1 MNRESQKEGL
11 FFGLPR
17 QGWFWLA
24 VTIIFSALIHL
35 ISLINLDKLPH
46 RASLPHPRTKS
57 GPSKVTVKITQKPKL
72 KEKIEEEKDQD
83 KQKKI
88 VETPMAP
95 TEAPKDSR
103 FDGAQDHKAEKETR
117 VSNNLP
123 RPKAADPG
131 AAGSDTKTAKEQA
144 RTTPQ
149 TQAQPLHPQKM
160 TVTPERL
167 APKKKTELLLSP
179 NGSVSVAKPDRK
191 PRNVYE
197 SLMPQAEEMRK
208 QVAAGY
214 QDYVD
219 DNIEVGE
226 RVDLNTSNFR
236 YLAYFTS
243 IRKAFEL
250 VWTYPSEAV
259 QRGLQGEVKVEF
271 TILKDGTVAR
281 VKVLDGSGHRIL
293 DDAVVEAI
301 RLAAPFTPLPVGMKK
316 ERLTVVGSFRYV
328 LTNYAG
334 AM

>member
-17 QGWFWLA
+17 QGWFWLV
-24 VTIIFSALIHL
+24 VTILFSALIHL

-46 RASLPHPRTKS
+46 RASMPHPRTKLE
-57 GPSKVTVKITQKPKL
+57 PSKVTVKITQKPKL
-72 KEKIEEEKDQD
+72 KEKEEEKPQDQ
-83 KQKKI
+83 QKKI

-103 FDGAQDHKAEKETR
+103 FDGAQDHKTDKETR
-117 VSNNLP
+117 VSNLTP
-123 RPKAADPG
+123 RPKAADAG
-131 AAGSDTKTAKEQA
+131 AAGSDAKSAKEQA
-144 RTTPQ
+144 KTAQ
-149 TQAQPLHPQKM
+149 QQAQPMQQQKM

-226 RVDLNTSNFR
+226 RVDLNTTNFR

-243 IRKAFEL
+243 LRKAFEL

-281 VKVLDGSGHRIL
+281 VKVVDGSGHRIL

>member
-1 MNRESQKEGL
+1 MKRESQKEGL

-17 QGWFWLA
+17 QGWFWLV
-24 VTIIFSALIHL
+24 VTILFSALIHL

-46 RASLPHPRTKS
+46 RASMPHPRTKRE
-57 GPSKVTVKITQKPKL
+57 PSKVTVKITQKPKL
-72 KEKIEEEKDQD
+72 KEKDENDQQ
-83 KQKKI
+83 KQKRI

-103 FDGAQDHKAEKETR
+103 FEGAQDHKTDKETR
-117 VSNNLP
+117 VSNLTP
-123 RPKAADPG
+123 RPKAADAG
-131 AAGSDTKTAKEQA
+131 AAGSDTKSVKEQSK
-144 RTTPQ
+144 TVQ
-149 TQAQPLHPQKM
+149 QAQPLHPQKM

-219 DNIEVGE
+219 DNVEVGE

-243 IRKAFEL
+243 LRKAFEL

-281 VKVLDGSGHRIL
+281 VKVIDGSGHRIL

>member
-1 MNRESQKEGL
+1 MKRESRKEAL

-17 QGWFWLA
+17 QGWFWLV
-24 VTIIFSALIHL
+24 VTIVFSALIHL
-35 ISLINLDKLPH
+35 ISLINLDKLPK
-46 RASLPHPRTKS
+46 RAHLPHPRAKFDS
-57 GPSKVTVKITQKPKL
+57 SKVTVKITQKPKL
-72 KEKIEEEKDQD
+72 QEKIEDEKDAQ

-88 VETPMAP
+88 VETPMTP
-95 TEAPKDSR
+95 TAAPKDSR
-103 FDGAQDHKAEKETR
+103 FDGAQDHIAEKESR
-117 VSNNLP
+117 VSNLLP

-131 AAGSDTKTAKEQA
+131 AAGSDQKSQLEKPKAV
-144 RTTPQ
+144 
-149 TQAQPLHPQKM
+149 AQHSQPIHPQQM

-167 APKKKTELLLSP
+167 APKKTTELLLSP
-179 NGSVSVAKPDRK
+179 NGSVSVNQRERK

-197 SLMPQAEEMRK
+197 SLMPQADEMRK

-219 DNIEVGE
+219 ENIEVGE

-236 YLAYFTS
+236 YLGYFTS

-281 VKVLDGSGHRIL
+281 VKILDGSGHRVL

-301 RLAAPFTPLPVGMKK
+301 RLAAPFTPLPLGMKK

>member
-1 MNRESQKEGL
+1 MKRESHKVTL
-11 FFGLPR
+11 FMGLPR
-17 QGWFWLA
+17 QGWFWLV
-24 VTIIFSALIHL
+24 VTIVFSALIHL
-35 ISLINLDKLPH
+35 ISLVTIDKIP
-46 RASLPHPRTKS
+46 RTSSLRHPRTKS
-57 GPSKVTVKITQKPKL
+57 EPSKVTVKITEKTKL
-72 KEKIEEEKDQD
+72 KEKVEDKNFEKQ
-83 KQKKI
+83 QKI
-88 VETPMAP
+88 VETPMTP
-95 TEAPKDSR
+95 TEAPKDANYM
-103 FDGAQDHKAEKETR
+103 GAQDHKTEKETR
-117 VSNNLP
+117 ISNLIP

-131 AAGSDTKTAKEQA
+131 AAGQA
-144 RTTPQ
+144 SKSQ
-149 TQAQPLHPQKM
+149 QEVQKRVSQSNPMDQKQM

-167 APKKKTELLLSP
+167 APKRKTEMMLSP
-179 NGSVSVAKPDRK
+179 NGSVSVDQPQRK

-219 DNIEVGE
+219 DNLEVGE

-243 IRKAFEL
+243 IRKSFEL

-301 RLAAPFTPLPVGMKK
+301 RLAAPFTPLPNGMNK

>member
-1 MNRESQKEGL
+1 MKRESHKVTL
-11 FFGLPR
+11 FMGLPR
-17 QGWFWLA
+17 QGWFWLV
-24 VTIIFSALIHL
+24 VTILFSALIHL
-35 ISLINLDKLPH
+35 ISLINIDKLPRSSH
-46 RASLPHPRTKS
+46 MPHPRTRS
-57 GPSKVTVKITQKPKL
+57 EPSKVTVKITERPKL
-72 KEKIEEEKDQD
+72 KEKVEEKDQEQ
-83 KQKKI
+83 QKRI
-88 VETPMAP
+88 VEAPMAP

-103 FDGAQDHKAEKETR
+103 FMGAQDHETQKETK
-117 VSNNLP
+117 VSNLLP

-131 AAGSDTKTAKEQA
+131 AAGQEKKSQQNVEK
-144 RTTPQ
+144 RLS
-149 TQAQPLHPQKM
+149 QAQPISPQRM
-160 TVTPERL
+160 TVTPERV
-167 APKKKTELLLSP
+167 APKRKTETLLSP
-179 NGSVSVAKPDRK
+179 NGSVSVSKPERK

-197 SLMPQAEEMRK
+197 SLMPHADEMKK

-219 DNIEVGE
+219 DNVEVGE

-271 TILKDGTVAR
+271 TILKDGTVSR
-281 VKVLDGSGHRIL
+281 VKILDGSGHRIL

-301 RLAAPFTPLPVGMKK
+301 RLAAPFTPLPTGMNK

>member
-1 MNRESQKEGL
+1 MKRESQKEGL

-17 QGWFWLA
+17 QGWFWL
-24 VTIIFSALIHL
+24 VFTIVFSAFIHL

-46 RASLPHPRTKS
+46 RASMPLPRTKA
-57 GPSKVTVKITQKPKL
+57 GPSKVTVRITEKPKL
-72 KEKIEEEKDQD
+72 IEKVEEESPAE

-88 VETPMAP
+88 IETPMTP
-95 TEAPKDSR
+95 TEAPKVSR
-103 FDGAQDHKAEKETR
+103 FDGAQDHIAEKETR
-117 VSNNLP
+117 VSNLLP
-123 RPKAADPG
+123 RPKAAD
-131 AAGSDTKTAKEQA
+131 AGSTGSDKKTQQEKQKTAAQ
-144 RTTPQ
+144 
-149 TQAQPLHPQKM
+149 QAQPLHPQQM

-179 NGSVSVAKPDRK
+179 NGSVSVNKPDRK

-219 DNIEVGE
+219 DNVEEGE

-243 IRKAFEL
+243 LRKAFEL
-250 VWTYPSEAV
+250 VWTYPSAAV